1 MPLCIQ
7 YVVKKTVVN
16 TTFVVMGFSLITRLL
31 AFLFKVYLS
40 RTLGAEALGLFSMG
54 LAMFG
59 LLTMLPSSG
68 IPTTVSRRVAEY
80 TAQNKRANGIVTSGL
95 LLSLAVNIATVAA
108 FLLFKNQLLN
118 LFADQRCEKVILIML
133 PATFSTCIY
142 NVLRAYFMGR
152 RYYVAY
158 SITET
163 VEEILNIVVVLVL
176 VYGGFVAM
184 QGGEVLATAFLCGDV
199 ACFVLIAIMYAVLRG
214 GLGKPTDFK
223 GLFGS
228 SAPIT
233 LMRLFTSLA
242 ATFTAV
248 ILPNRMVA
256 GGATVAQST
265 AQYGQ
270 AVGMAYP
277 LLFAPLA
284 LTSALSVV
292 LLPELAT
299 LSAIGKKR
307 EIAQKFDTAALFVLL
322 ITTYFFVLFAVL
334 GRSLGILVFA
344 SEQAGQ
350 FVSFGAGMV
359 IPLCL
364 AQLVNTSLNSLAME
378 MRCFVYS
385 MVGLAAMALCLWF
398 LPQLLGVYALAVA
411 QTVFYLITVV
421 LGCITLAKH
430 GYTDTAFAA
439 PFCKV
444 AIGALCL
451 AGAGVAIRNSLAP
464 YIDDLWLT
472 ILLGV
477 VLTLGYAALIL
488 GTKAINM
495 RTIWTMV
502 RGRNTKKSML
512 GV

>member
-1 MPLCIQ
+1 MA
-7 YVVKKTVVN
+7 
-16 TTFVVMGFSLITRLL
+16 FSLVTRLL

-68 IPTTVSRRVAEY
+68 IPVTISRRVAEY
-80 TAQNKRANGIVTSGL
+80 TAQNKRAHGIVTSGL
-95 LLSLAVNIATVAA
+95 LISLAVNIATVGV
-108 FLLFKNQLLN
+108 FLLFKNQLLAM
-118 LFADQRCEKVILIML
+118 FADQRCEKVILIML

-152 RYYVAY
+152 KYYVAY
-158 SITET
+158 SLTET

-176 VYGGFVAM
+176 VYGGVVAM
-184 QGGEVLATAFLCGDV
+184 GGGEVLATAFLVGDV
-199 ACFVLIAIMYAVLRG
+199 ACFVLIAVMYFALHGR
-214 GLGKPTDFK
+214 LGKPTEMRGIFA
-223 GLFGS
+223 S
-228 SAPIT
+228 SSPIT

-242 ATFTAV
+242 ATFTAI

-284 LTSALSVV
+284 ITSALSVV

-299 LSAIGKKR
+299 LATRGQKQAIARK
-307 EIAQKFDTAALFVLL
+307 IDTAALFVLL
-322 ITTYFFVLFAVL
+322 ITTYFFALFAVL
-334 GRSLGILVFA
+334 GGQLGTLIFA
-344 SEQAGQ
+344 SAEAGQ
-350 FVSFGAGMV
+350 FVAFGAGMV
-359 IPLCL
+359 VPLCM

-385 MVGLAAMALCLWF
+385 MVGLVAMALCLWF
-398 LPQLLGVYALAVA
+398 FPRVLGIYALAVA
-411 QTVFYLITVV
+411 QTLFYLLTVV
-421 LGCITLAKH
+421 LGCATLAKR
-430 GYTDTAFAA
+430 GYTHTAYAA

-444 AIGALCL
+444 ALGTLALA
-451 AGAGVAIRNSLAP
+451 AGCVALRNSLQGA
-464 YIDDLWLT
+464 IGTLALT
-472 ILLGV
+472 IV
-477 VLTLGYAALIL
+477 VGLVLSLGYVGLVL
-488 GTKAINM
+488 LTKAVDVRM
-495 RTIWTMV
+495 VWTMV
-502 RGRNTKKSML
+502 WRHGAKKSATTA
-512 GV
+512 